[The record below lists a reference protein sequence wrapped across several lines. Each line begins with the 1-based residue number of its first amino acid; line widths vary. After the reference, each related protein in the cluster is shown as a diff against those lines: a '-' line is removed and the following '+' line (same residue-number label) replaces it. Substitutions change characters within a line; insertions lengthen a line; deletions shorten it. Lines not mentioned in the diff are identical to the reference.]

1 MKIDIYTLLGMIK
14 DNKPPKKIV
23 YENCIYEYV
32 DREEDYWDKN
42 NIGLFDEYVISNI
55 LNDEVEI
62 LETTITYK
70 QNENIKEKIIKLQS
84 EIDILENQISKLHNE
99 AHSLRDSNSYMKKKL
114 KELMT
119 IIK

>member
-1 MKIDIYTLLGMIK
+1 MKIIDIL
-14 DNKPPKKIV
+14 NKIANGEEPPKKIV

-62 LETTITYK
+62 LETTLNTKNMNITTNK
-70 QNENIKEKIIKLQS
+70 Q
-84 EIDILENQISKLHNE
+84 
-99 AHSLRDSNSYMKKKL
+99 
-114 KELMT
+114 
-119 IIK
+119 